1 MFSEKAE
8 ALLNTER
15 SVACVRLLWDVFELV
30 EKPYRMFSRAEA
42 IRNHSSAADM
52 FLAQSPHKHKVHTDT
67 HSYCYWYEH
76 VLMFICKLCH
86 LKMH

>member
-8 ALLNTER
+8 ALLNTEQ

-30 EKPYRMFSRAEA
+30 EKPYRMFSREEA

-52 FLAQSPHKHKVHTDT
+52 FFGSKSPQAQSAHRHT
-67 HSYCYWYEH
+67 
-76 VLMFICKLCH
+76 FIL
-86 LKMH
+86 LLV